1 MSSQISL
8 RSFNLNTLPILREI
22 LRHGSVGKAAIA
34 LNVSQPALSGA
45 LKQLRHQFGDELIVR
60 TKGSMK
66 LTPKAE
72 SMLAPLEQA
81 LAAVQQIIT
90 PGTESPLAPPTVLT
104 IATNDHVMNIL
115 GAPLVHLLL
124 QEKLNIRPHFLVA
137 GGHTPGQLINGTI
150 HCVILPRLALVGS
163 HVGAREF
170 DSLNSELL
178 FSEEL
183 VGIGRREDTELAN
196 GLSLEDYLNR
206 PHVTFSMDFERNIS
220 VEQAFLAGNSL
231 KQNDIVRFSS
241 YSALLAAVA
250 STGCIGLVPRSLA
263 RFAQSLFDLQI
274 FAPPLAF
281 PPLEWTMIWHRRT
294 DDDEKLVQSR
304 TILKA
309 CALQVMD
316 NVPLVAAW
324 TSGSGSIG

>member
-1 MSSQISL
+1 MSNQISL

-45 LKQLRHQFGDELIVR
+45 LKQLRQQFGDELIVR

-66 LTPKAE
+66 LTAKAE

-81 LAAVQQIIT
+81 LAAVQQILT
-90 PGTESPLAPPTVLT
+90 PSAQDPMAPPKVMT

-124 QEKLNIRPHFLVA
+124 QEKLNILPHFLVA
-137 GGHTPGQLINGTI
+137 GGHTPAQLIDGTI
-150 HCVILPRLALVGS
+150 DCIILPRLIMVGS
-163 HVGAREF
+163 HTSTRDF
-170 DSLNSELL
+170 DALNSELL
-178 FSEEL
+178 FSEDL

-196 GLSLEDYLNR
+196 GLSLEEYLKR
-206 PHVTFSMDFERNIS
+206 PHVTFSVDFERNLS

-263 RFAQSLFDLQI
+263 RFAEALFNLQI
-274 FAPPLAF
+274 FVPPLAF
-281 PPLEWTMIWHRRT
+281 PQLEWTLIWHRRA
-294 DDDEKLVQSR
+294 DDDQRLVQCR

-316 NVPLVAAW
+316 NAPLVGA
-324 TSGSGSIG
+324 

>member
-1 MSSQISL
+1 MSTQISL

-60 TKGSMK
+60 TKGTMK
-66 LTPKAE
+66 LTAKAE

-90 PGTESPLAPPTVLT
+90 PGAQDPLAPPTVMT

-124 QEKLNIRPHFLVA
+124 QEKLNILPHFLVA
-137 GGHTPGQLINGTI
+137 GGHTSAQLIDGTI
-150 HCVILPRLALVGS
+150 DCIILPRLVMVGS
-163 HVGAREF
+163 HASARDF
-170 DSLNSELL
+170 DALNSELL
-178 FSEEL
+178 FSEDL

-196 GLSLEDYLNR
+196 GLSLEEYLKR
-206 PHVTFSMDFERNIS
+206 PHVTFSLDFERNIS

-263 RFAQSLFDLQI
+263 RFAEALFNLQV
-274 FAPPLAF
+274 FVPPLAF
-281 PPLEWTMIWHRRT
+281 PKLEWTLIWHRRG
-294 DDDEKLVQSR
+294 DDDERLAQCR

-316 NVPLVAAW
+316 NVTGAAA
-324 TSGSGSIG
+324 

>member
-60 TKGSMK
+60 SKGSMK

-81 LAAVQQIIT
+81 LAAVQQIIA
-90 PGTESPLAPPTVLT
+90 PGPEGFLAPLTLLT

-115 GAPLVHLLL
+115 GPPLVHLLQ
-124 QEKLNIRPHFLVA
+124 QEKLNILPHFLVA
-137 GGHTPGQLINGTI
+137 GGHTAAQLIDRTI
-150 HCVILPRLALVGS
+150 DFIILPRLIMVSSYAN
-163 HVGAREF
+163 ARDF
-170 DSLNSELL
+170 DALNSELL
-178 FSEEL
+178 FSEDL

-196 GLSLEDYLNR
+196 GLSLEEYLAR
-206 PHVTFSMDFERNIS
+206 PHVTFSLDSERNIS

-263 RFAQSLFDLQI
+263 RFAEALFNLQT
-274 FAPPLAF
+274 FVPPLAF
-281 PPLEWTMIWHRRT
+281 PPMEWILIWHRRA
-294 DDDEKLVQSR
+294 DADEKMVQCR

-309 CALQVMD
+309 CALQVMG
-316 NVPLVAAW
+316 NVSLAGA
-324 TSGSGSIG
+324 

>member
-1 MSSQISL
+1 MSNQISL

-60 TKGSMK
+60 SKGSMK
-66 LTPKAE
+66 LTAKAE

-90 PGTESPLAPPTVLT
+90 PGAEGPLAPPTILT
-104 IATNDHVMNIL
+104 ISTNDHVMNIL
-115 GAPLVHLLL
+115 GAPLVQLLM

-137 GGHTPGQLINGTI
+137 GGHTAEQLLNRTI
-150 HCVILPRLALVGS
+150 DCIILPRLVMVGS
-163 HVGAREF
+163 HASARDF
-170 DSLNSELL
+170 DALNSELL
-178 FSEEL
+178 FSEDL

-196 GLSLEDYLNR
+196 GLSLEEYLKR
-206 PHVTFSMDFERNIS
+206 PHVTFSLDFERNIS

-263 RFAQSLFDLQI
+263 RFAEALFNLQI
-274 FAPPLAF
+274 FVPPLAF
-281 PPLEWTMIWHRRT
+281 PPLEWTLIWHRLA
-294 DDDEKLVQSR
+294 DEDERLVQSR
-304 TILKA
+304 MILKA

-316 NVPLVAAW
+316 NVPRAPA
-324 TSGSGSIG
+324 